1 MYYFQIKSIITH
13 LLTNYNFELIDPYL
27 FTDVTNFFPKDGK
40 SFQLRN
46 GTTKYFENIFY
57 KCSQDPD
64 KEHFYAGGTNGIF
77 RRWKDVFSYL
87 YPNRE
92 FILQEFVSDIDGI
105 IHEYVLAISIS
116 NSGNDNLII
125 WIDSECLNSL
135 MSSVNATY
143 GYHTCKE
150 ELAYK
155 DRNYLSDRLSESI
168 QDIIDS
174 VIDSEDLIT
183 DLENIAVSHSNFKK
197 LLNRHKILPE
207 LYNECY
213 EEFYYG
219 SKFYESSEFH
229 IFLSVIIDRLS
240 KDTLKDTSKDTNKED
255 EY

>member
-27 FTDVTNFFPKDGK
+27 FTDITNFFPKYGK

-46 GTTKYFENIFY
+46 GTTKYFEDICY
-57 KCSQDPD
+57 KCL
-64 KEHFYAGGTNGIF
+64 KEHGTGHCYAGGMNGIF
-77 RRWKDVFSYL
+77 RTWKDVFSYL

-105 IHEYVLAISIS
+105 IHEYVLGISIS

-125 WIDSECLNSL
+125 WINSECLNSL
-135 MSSVNATY
+135 MSSVNPSY
-143 GYHTCKE
+143 GYHTCE
-150 ELAYK
+150 GELEYI
-155 DRNYLSDRLSESI
+155 DNYLSDCFAESI

-197 LLNRHKILPE
+197 LLERHKILPE
-207 LYNECY
+207 MYSECY
-213 EEFYYG
+213 NEFYYE
-219 SKFYESSEFH
+219 SKFYESYEFD
-229 IFLSVIIDRLS
+229 IFLNTVKDRLS